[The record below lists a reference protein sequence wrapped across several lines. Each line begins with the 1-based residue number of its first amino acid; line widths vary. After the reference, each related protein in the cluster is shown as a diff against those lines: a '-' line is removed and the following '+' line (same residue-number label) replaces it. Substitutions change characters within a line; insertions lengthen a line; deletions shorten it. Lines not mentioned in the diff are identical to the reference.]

1 MFIATSRVFQWHLS
15 RLNSWRLIWMFSVF
29 HKLFTRTLLLSYFW
43 LNYAWMFYT
52 ILLVLALSYILFGYH
67 LLLFKLSGGGGG
79 RPCRLRWRGRTL
91 TLLFLLILYFFSN
104 EYISIFV
111 FHKSLITVLVWLVTR
126 MSWSTFPV
134 VSSYECAGLHRAP
147 APVSRSG
154 A

>member
-1 MFIATSRVFQWHLS
+1 MFIATSRVFQWRLS

-43 LNYAWMFYT
+43 LNNAWMFYT

-67 LLLFKLSGGGGG
+67 LLLFKLSGGGGRPYRLLLAG
-79 RPCRLRWRGRTL
+79 RAL
-91 TLLFLLILYFFSN
+91 TLLLLLILYFFSDD
-104 EYISIFV
+104 YISLFV

-147 APVSRSG
+147 APVSRTG